1 MLGERIVVCVTDD
14 IGFKQ
19 RCRLNESQM
28 FASKLRMDSV
38 AIVIVNFRTGGL
50 VVECLSSLVAEVAL
64 FGRAKAIVVDNCS
77 EDDSPPQISSAIER
91 NGWSLWAEIVAM
103 PRNGGFAYG
112 SNAGIARARRA
123 IPDLAAVI
131 LLNPDTL
138 VRPGALVRLLKEL
151 ESRPR
156 AAIVG
161 AAIEEP
167 GGELVVSAHVMPSPL
182 GELEASAGLAP
193 LTRLLSRYVVS
204 PPPSAV
210 SRECDWVSGA
220 CMAIRREVL
229 DAIGPFDEGFF
240 LYYEEVD
247 FCRRARH
254 AGWSCW
260 LVADARV
267 MHLEGAATGIK
278 AAGQRLP
285 AYWFASRRRFFVKAY
300 GICGLVLA
308 DLLWALGRTSLI
320 LRRALGLGGR
330 GNQAHEPSRMTSD
343 LLLGDV
349 RAALDGELVRIARE
363 R

>member
-1 MLGERIVVCVTDD
+1 MKHVFVI
-14 IGFKQ
+14 
-19 RCRLNESQM
+19 
-28 FASKLRMDSV
+28 
-38 AIVIVNFRTGGL
+38 IVNFRTGQL
-50 VVECLSSLVAEVAL
+50 AVQCLAALAADVSS
-64 FGRAKAIVVDNCS
+64 FGSGGVIVVDNCS
-77 EDDSPPQISSAIER
+77 QDDSVNQISTAIRE
-91 NGWSLWAEIVAM
+91 NGWGTWAELLPM

-112 SNAGIARARRA
+112 NNAAIVRARQVD
-123 IPDLAAVI
+123 PDLAAVV
-131 LLNPDTL
+131 LLNPDAV
-138 VRPGALVRLLKEL
+138 VRPGGLVKLMEQL
-151 ESRPR
+151 SSHPR
-156 AAIVG
+156 AGIAG
-161 AAIEEP
+161 AAIEGP

-182 GELEASAGLAP
+182 GELEASAGFAL
-193 LTRLLSRYVVS
+193 LTRLLSRHVVS
-204 PPPSAV
+204 PPPSGI

-247 FCRRARH
+247 FCRRARR

-260 LVADARV
+260 LAADARV

-300 GICGLVLA
+300 GIGGLVLA
-308 DLLWALGRTSLI
+308 DLLWALGRTSLVV
-320 LRRALGLGGR
+320 RRALGLGGR
-330 GNQAHEPSRMTSD
+330 GNQTREPSGMTRD
-343 LLLGDV
+343 LLLGDA

>member
-1 MLGERIVVCVTDD
+1 MAGVFVIV
-14 IGFKQ
+14 
-19 RCRLNESQM
+19 
-28 FASKLRMDSV
+28 
-38 AIVIVNFRTGGL
+38 VNFRTGPL
-50 VVECLSSLVAEVAL
+50 TVQCLASLAADVSPPSS
-64 FGRAKAIVVDNCS
+64 GRRVIVVDNS
-77 EDDSPPQISSAIER
+77 SQDDSVMQIESAIR
-91 NGWSLWAEIVAM
+91 HNGWQGWVELLAM

-112 SNAGIARARRA
+112 NNAAIARARQLD
-123 IPDLAAVI
+123 PELSAVV
-131 LLNPDTL
+131 LLNPDAVVRSGVLARL
-138 VRPGALVRLLKEL
+138 VDEL
-151 ESRPR
+151 EARPR
-156 AAIVG
+156 AGIFG
-161 AAIEEP
+161 AAIEGP
-167 GGELVVSAHVMPSPL
+167 AGDLVVSAHVMPSPL

-204 PPPSAV
+204 PPPSGV

-278 AAGQRLP
+278 AARRRLP
-285 AYWFASRRRFFVKAY
+285 PYWFASRRRFFVKAY
-300 GICGLVLA
+300 GIGGLVLA
-308 DLLWALGRTSLI
+308 DILWALGRASLVV
-320 LRRALGLGGR
+320 RRALGLGGR
-330 GNQAHEPSRMTSD
+330 GNQPHEPSRMASD

-349 RAALDGELVRIARE
+349 RAALGGELVRIARE